1 MIREY
6 LKMIGRRILRHKIYA
21 IINVVGFTIA
31 FTSVLLIYMHVVKEW
46 KTDRFHRH
54 ADQIYRVTLKSK
66 YDQNWS
72 SYTSAPTAHY
82 AAKEF
87 PGIEEYVRVADWLF
101 DVKKATD
108 KEYLRNKNCL
118 QVDKQF
124 FDLFSFPLVSG
135 DVKQDWGKDWMVVSR
150 KEALRYFD
158 NENPLGQVV
167 RVKSGWNTKDPGHE
181 YRIVAV
187 MEDFPAFSSL
197 QADYVMD
204 LSSKEDLDAWGGHGF
219 YTYFKLNKDIDPASI
234 EKGIPEMI
242 ERNYEYIAVGEQ
254 QFKLQPLKEVY
265 LKSEHIAE
273 DLPHGSRRLNVILAL
288 SVSGVLVWLLHPGFV
303 TILSSGKT
311 YDLSVTW
318 EEIALFLGMVVLLMV
333 GMGLI
338 LAGWMKRHINQHSV
352 REILQRFSGRL
363 DMKIVLSVLQ
373 MCIFTA
379 LLACS
384 VILTRQMN
392 FIEKRNLG
400 FDNQQVV
407 NFSWDFGD
415 TADLESVR
423 QEIRNADPDIL
434 TYTNGDNLPLLHED
448 PEELSPD
455 DQPDLK
461 IKAYFIHGDAYYL
474 PTYRIELAEGRN
486 IEAESY
492 PRIAE
497 DFLRAEPKGF
507 PEILVNE
514 EFARRL
520 GKKEVLGSLLKLG
533 DGFRTFRIVG
543 VVKDFH
549 FLPLYEKIQ
558 PMVIAYELPLLSYS
572 ISVRYRE
579 GCRQKVIGHLQQL
592 YEERFPGMAFRYT
605 EYEFSQLY
613 NRDMALVKMIHI
625 FTAIAIL
632 VGGMGI
638 LAFSMFMAESR
649 RKEVALRKVNGAGVG
664 QIILLL
670 DRQFLGRILL
680 ACAIGLPI
688 AHHLMTLWLRGFAY
702 RTELPVGLYL
712 GVAVICVVFVLL
724 TVTWQIFRAAR
735 INPVDVLKNE

>member
-1 MIREY
+1 M
-6 LKMIGRRILRHKIYA
+6 
-21 IINVVGFTIA
+21 N
-31 FTSVLLIYMHVVKEW
+31 
-46 KTDRFHRH
+46 
-54 ADQIYRVTLKSK
+54 
-66 YDQNWS
+66 
-72 SYTSAPTAHY
+72 
-82 AAKEF
+82 
-87 PGIEEYVRVADWLF
+87 
-101 DVKKATD
+101 
-108 KEYLRNKNCL
+108 
-118 QVDKQF
+118 
-124 FDLFSFPLVSG
+124 
-135 DVKQDWGKDWMVVSR
+135 
-150 KEALRYFD
+150 
-158 NENPLGQVV
+158 
-167 RVKSGWNTKDPGHE
+167 
-181 YRIVAV
+181 
-187 MEDFPAFSSL
+187 
-197 QADYVMD
+197 
-204 LSSKEDLDAWGGHGF
+204 
-219 YTYFKLNKDIDPASI
+219 
-234 EKGIPEMI
+234 
-242 ERNYEYIAVGEQ
+242 
-254 QFKLQPLKEVY
+254 
-265 LKSEHIAE
+265 
-273 DLPHGSRRLNVILAL
+273 
-288 SVSGVLVWLLHPGFV
+288 
-303 TILSSGKT
+303 
-311 YDLSVTW
+311 
-318 EEIALFLGMVVLLMV
+318 FLGFR
-333 GMGLI
+333 G
-338 LAGWMKRHINQHSV
+338 
-352 REILQRFSGRL
+352 
-363 DMKIVLSVLQ
+363 
-373 MCIFTA
+373 
-379 LLACS
+379 
-384 VILTRQMN
+384 
-392 FIEKRNLG
+392 
-400 FDNQQVV
+400 
-407 NFSWDFGD
+407 

-520 GKKEVLGSLLKLG
+520 GKKEVWKLAEIG
-533 DGFRTFRIVG
+533 GWIPDIPYRWSGQGFP
-543 VVKDFH
+543 

-670 DRQFLGRILL
+670 DRQFLG
-680 ACAIGLPI
+680 ADFIGL
-688 AHHLMTLWLRGFAY
+688 
-702 RTELPVGLYL
+702 V
-712 GVAVICVVFVLL
+712 
-724 TVTWQIFRAAR
+724 QSDFR
-735 INPVDVLKNE
+735 